1 MILEAEKYLIDNGI
15 NPSYQRIKIM
25 EYLLKNRT
33 HPTIDTIYLDLKQI
47 MPKLSK
53 TTIYNTLQQFIE
65 KGITQIINIENN
77 ETRYDV
83 DTSTHGH
90 FKCENCGI
98 IYDFDFDVEKL
109 AATGIDDFEIH
120 QTHVYLKGIC
130 SNCKNKLN

>member
-1 MILEAEKYLIDNGI
+1 
-15 NPSYQRIKIM
+15 M
-25 EYLLKNRT
+25 EYLLNNRI
-33 HPTIDTIYLDLKQI
+33 HPTIDTIYTNLKQI

-53 TTIYNTLQQFIE
+53 TTIYNTLQQFVE

-83 DTSTHGH
+83 DTATHGH
-90 FKCENCGI
+90 FKCSNCGI
-98 IYDFDFDVEKL
+98 IYDFDFDVENLK
-109 AATGIDDFEIH
+109 ATGIDDFEVQ